1 MNLKLDLGP
10 GLAGTVPVVE
20 GRHFSTRPG
29 AALSHVRA
37 LVLSSYNSLSGADT
51 GGMHPPTRPK
61 KVLTCHFDFIE
72 NHH

>member
-10 GLAGTVPVVE
+10 GLAGTVPVVG

-37 LVLSSYNSLSGADT
+37 LVLSSHNSLSGADT
-51 GGMHPPTRPK
+51 GGDASPHQTQKGADMS
-61 KVLTCHFDFIE
+61 F
-72 NHH
+72 